1 MNFLQVKFKIQVRP
15 TDKYTKN
22 GCDDVEF
29 LVSTNPG
36 EDLKPLG
43 KVASGG
49 ELSRIMLG
57 IKSVLADIDDI
68 PTLIFDEIDTGISG
82 RTAQKVAEKMAYIG
96 RNHQVLCITHLPQI
110 AAMADSHYLIEKT
123 ADEMRTTTDI
133 RKLPADEQV
142 REVARLMG
150 GVEITQSI
158 LDSADEMKKMAE
170 QFRLTCLKK

>member
-1 MNFLQVKFKIQVRP
+1 MEVILLEDVK
-15 TDKYTKN
+15 
-22 GCDDVEF
+22 
-29 LVSTNPG
+29 S
-36 EDLKPLG
+36 LG

-57 IKSVLADIDDI
+57 IKSVLAQIDEI

-96 RNHQVLCITHLPQI
+96 RSHQVLCITHLPQI

-123 ADEMRTTTDI
+123 ADEERTTTDI
-133 RKLPADEQV
+133 RALSDEEQV

-170 QFRLTCLKK
+170 QFRLTCLKN